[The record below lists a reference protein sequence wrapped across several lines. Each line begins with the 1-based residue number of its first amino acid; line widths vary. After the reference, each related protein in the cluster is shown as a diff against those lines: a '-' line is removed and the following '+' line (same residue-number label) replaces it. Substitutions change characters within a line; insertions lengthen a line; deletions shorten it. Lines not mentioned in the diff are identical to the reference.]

1 MSSDYQVCTPPE
13 TVENDKAIDIS
24 DGSISVLETEIV
36 EQIEELYK
44 LFGDHTTMYHQ
55 MQGSFQTKQF
65 SGYFKNFSDNFQ
77 QQQQSL

>member
-13 TVENDKAIDIS
+13 TVENDRPFS
-24 DGSISVLETEIV
+24 DGSILVLETEIV

-65 SGYFKNFSDNFQ
+65 SGYFKNFSDNFEVRNYK
-77 QQQQSL
+77 